1 MHQLFHP
8 VLCIVLYGGM
18 EGKGVAMWG
27 ACTEALFT
35 LSFCLL
41 EFNKT
46 PSARS
51 VMSPA
56 HAAAWYGSS
65 DGSKQAVVKA
75 VLAVASLVSAL
86 LAKGRNPLMG
96 IISFAQSYLLLPSA
110 VTCLG
115 SCVLI
120 KHSKSKERPLCSL
133 RFALEK
139 QTSKI
144 QTATNSLNTKCSGGR
159 VLKVG

>member
-65 DGSKQAVVKA
+65 DGSK
-75 VLAVASLVSAL
+75 
-86 LAKGRNPLMG
+86 
-96 IISFAQSYLLLPSA
+96 
-110 VTCLG
+110 
-115 SCVLI
+115 
-120 KHSKSKERPLCSL
+120 
-133 RFALEK
+133 
-139 QTSKI
+139 
-144 QTATNSLNTKCSGGR
+144 
-159 VLKVG
+159 